1 MTQLLCESEL
11 RNDDNLCCFPKFSY
25 GVPLCPPTYFFI
37 QNNSKVIC
45 SREGKTEAMFN
56 TFFSEKSFCT
66 RTCPVGFQA
75 SVLESVLTCIPCDLS
90 CNDNTTETKKDPKE
104 LNASTIP
111 IVLSSVP
118 LTVCCLVLAVI
129 CFLYNKRLCTAC
141 GQGQTRHI
149 SVSCRF

>member
-75 SVLESVLTCIPCDLS
+75 SVLASVLTCIPCDLS
-90 CNDNTTETKKDPKE
+90 CNDNTTETKKRSKRTQRINNSNCTFICTSNR
-104 LNASTIP
+104 L
-111 IVLSSVP
+111 LSSFS
-118 LTVCCLVLAVI
+118 CYM
-129 CFLYNKRLCTAC
+129 F
-141 GQGQTRHI
+141 
-149 SVSCRF
+149 SV